1 MHTTGI
7 SQRGQDGALAEV
19 LLERGA
25 DPNDAEAGYSALHA
39 AVLREQEALV
49 GVPLAY
55 GGRSELH
62 GQDRHERLRSGS
74 SVIVE
79 NVDVRRPGRGPAKD
93 DAPLV
98 VDPNAVQPG
107 HSALQRFESVPGR

>member
-7 SQRGQDGALAEV
+7 SQRGQDGALAEL

-62 GQDRHERLRSGS
+62 GRSRHPRPPLQRRLAETALPVPGTNGPRATRPEIAALLRSYG
-74 SVIVE
+74 
-79 NVDVRRPGRGPAKD
+79 DG
-93 DAPLV
+93 
-98 VDPNAVQPG
+98 Q
-107 HSALQRFESVPGR
+107 